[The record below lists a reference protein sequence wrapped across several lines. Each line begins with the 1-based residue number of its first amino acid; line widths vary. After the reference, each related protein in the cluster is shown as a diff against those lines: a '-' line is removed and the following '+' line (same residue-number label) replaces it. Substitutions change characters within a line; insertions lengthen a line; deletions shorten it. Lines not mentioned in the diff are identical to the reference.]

1 MRYGDHHAPAGHVP
15 GPLYRMDTD
24 IGAAIDGDDTVAVIT
39 APQIEERQQR
49 RDIARVVACSFK
61 QLVADAEAGVV
72 GQAVFVESIDDH
84 GAVLG

>member
-1 MRYGDHHAPAGHVP
+1 
-15 GPLYRMDTD
+15 MDTD